1 LRFKN
6 RRVRYIESD
15 INNCE
20 FKPGYFDRVI
30 ITCVLHHLENP
41 YLTLTK
47 VDRWLKP
54 GGTVSIFLPCDPGT
68 AVRLSRLL
76 FVNTKSKR
84 LGFFKYNLFNALE
97 HRNHVWGLTIMLK
110 EIFYKH
116 EVKRRYY
123 PFYFPNNNFNLFSI
137 WQITKSD

>member
-1 LRFKN
+1 MRFKN

-15 INNCE
+15 INTCE
-20 FKPGYFDRVI
+20 FKPGYFDRII

-54 GGTVSIFLPCDPGT
+54 GGTVSIFLPCDPGI
-68 AVRLSRLL
+68 AVRLSRSL
-76 FVNTKSKR
+76 FVNPKAKR
-84 LGFFKYNLFNALE
+84 VGFFKYNLVNALE
-97 HRNHVWGLTIMLK
+97 HRNHAWGLTIMLK
-110 EIFYKH
+110 EIFSKH